1 MASPDVKRTARNAS
15 GAGAES
21 QNAKCRFRPAQGCN
35 HSALRRR
42 AGRVRGQLAS
52 PGEGGSCGRAAADGD
67 DVEPAGRQD
76 GRRRRVGARV
86 ARVGREQPGGGVWA
100 SDGSARVGAEAAESA
115 RLAIRAGPR
124 FIPLVAAPAAWV
136 RQPASA
142 VAWAADAADGAG
154 ALRVLST
161 GQLPCPG
168 PDYTSRARAGGGQL
182 SSVSRR
188 TSRASR
194 TGAHRLSHTAAVL
207 TVQTADE
214 TRSRR
219 GVCATIPAA

>member
-1 MASPDVKRTARNAS
+1 MQTAD
-15 GAGAES
+15 
-21 QNAKCRFRPAQGCN
+21 
-35 HSALRRR
+35 SALRRDATTALCGDVLGGCGGSSQAQGKAAAVDEPLR
-42 AGRVRGQLAS
+42 TAMTWNQLADRT
-52 PGEGGSCGRAAADGD
+52 GGAGGW
-67 DVEPAGRQD
+67 EPAWPESAASNR
-76 GRRRRVGARV
+76 
-86 ARVGREQPGGGVWA
+86 GGGVWA

-161 GQLPCPG
+161 RQLPCPG